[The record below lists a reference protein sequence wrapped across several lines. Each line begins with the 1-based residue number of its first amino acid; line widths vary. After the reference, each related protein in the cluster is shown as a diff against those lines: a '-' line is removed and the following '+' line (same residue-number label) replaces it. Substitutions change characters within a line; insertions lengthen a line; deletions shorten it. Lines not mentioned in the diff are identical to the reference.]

1 MTTVDRNGNEVTLGR
16 LYGGFAWPGIRPGFV
31 VIVGEEEDPDPALG
45 RHSYRYHLV
54 DEAAHDRM
62 IDLLR
67 RCEKFWRQYNLE
79 VFVYR
84 YHEAGGHFLDTYNEG
99 DIPFDVEPA
108 AYTAESTGLI
118 EYQISVIQALL
129 AKSALH
135 LPPTT
140 QIIPQMLEIK
150 AKEIHTADDR
160 AFPAVAALGYA
171 VISLVESAG
180 SGQNLGGWL

>member
-1 MTTVDRNGNEVTLGR
+1 MRTVDRSGKEVRLGR

-31 VIVGEEEDPDPALG
+31 GIVGEEQDPDPGLG
-45 RHSYRYHLV
+45 RHRYHYHLI

-62 IDLLR
+62 VDLLE
-67 RCEKFWRQYNLE
+67 RCEQFWRQYDPE

-99 DIPFDVEPA
+99 DVPFDVEPA
-108 AYTAESTGLI
+108 AYTADSTGLI
-118 EYQISVIQALL
+118 EYQIGLIQALL

-140 QIIPQMLEIK
+140 QIIPQMLEIR
-150 AKEIHTADDR
+150 AKEIHTVDDR

-171 VISLVESAG
+171 ATSLLETAG
-180 SGQNLGGWL
+180 LGRNLGGWL